1 MSTHTRHRLARVLV
15 AAGCLLCFASA
26 ARAQQ
31 GPPIP
36 GATGVVTPEGGG
48 NGATEAIGAAA
59 GKAVEGT
66 QKLLRG
72 VGIGK
77 DEKHKDVD
85 PLEALPL
92 GTKVVVRDVGT
103 GAANAVHGN
112 EVDQKASEGTV
123 IEIDRR
129 TRIIVVRLA
138 DRTTERL
145 RLDEPAGRDPNRD
158 VHATPTAS
166 GTVSLS
172 YVDASGDKVVLSF
185 RKVS

>member
-1 MSTHTRHRLARVLV
+1 MRTHTRRLTGVLV
-15 AAGCLLCFASA
+15 TAGCLVCFAPA
-26 ARAQQ
+26 ALAQQ

-36 GATGVVTPEGGG
+36 GATGVVVPEGGG

-66 QKLLRG
+66 QKLLHA

-77 DEKHKDVD
+77 DDKRKDVD
-85 PLEALPL
+85 ALEALPL
-92 GTKVVVRDVGT
+92 GTKVVIRDGVS
-103 GAANAVHGN
+103 GAANAVH
-112 EVDQKASEGTV
+112 EREPDPKTAEGTV

-129 TRIIVVRLA
+129 TRVIVVRLT
-138 DRTTERL
+138 DRTTEKL
-145 RLDEPAGRDPNRD
+145 RLDEPAGRDLDRD
-158 VHATPTAS
+158 ATATPTAG

-172 YVDASGDKVVLSF
+172 YVDANGDKVVLSF